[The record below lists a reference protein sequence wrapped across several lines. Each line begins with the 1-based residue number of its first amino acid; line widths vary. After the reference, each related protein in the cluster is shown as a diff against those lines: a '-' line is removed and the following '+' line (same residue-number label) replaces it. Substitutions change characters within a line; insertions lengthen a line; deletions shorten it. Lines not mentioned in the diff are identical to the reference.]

1 MELTITGRHIDMTPA
16 IKEYATTKVNKLP
29 RYFDRILAIE
39 VITDRQDNRT
49 YEVEVIVK
57 VEHTDPFVAKT
68 RGDDL
73 YACIDNVVDKL
84 ERQLTDH
91 KDKLRDRRYKA

>member
-1 MELTITGRHIDMTPA
+1 MELTITGRHIDVTPA
-16 IKEYATTKVNKLP
+16 IKEYATTKVSKLP

-91 KDKLRDRRYKA
+91 KDKLRDRRYKT